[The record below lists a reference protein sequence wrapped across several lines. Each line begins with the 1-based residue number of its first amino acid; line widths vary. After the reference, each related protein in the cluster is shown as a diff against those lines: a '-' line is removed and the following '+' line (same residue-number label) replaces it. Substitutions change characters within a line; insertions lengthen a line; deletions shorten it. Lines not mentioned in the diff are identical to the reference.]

1 MPRLRAALVIICA
14 GILTFGV
21 VFTLLQVSRSEAAPG
36 QLVIAP
42 TPTVVLRALAKD
54 SLAGKIGTGTVA
66 IGVPISGSDVLLRDV
81 QAGDRL
87 DVLASLPAPAD
98 GRPVT
103 AIVVRGAT
111 VLVAATPTDPLLL
124 QMSTPDAMAVAH
136 LVLGGTRLGYIV
148 WSANG
153 GSPPQSQPLDERTAR
168 SLLGLAPTANQA
180 EPPASPSPL
189 PTTAAV
195 VQVIPTPV
203 PPATPAPSSS
213 APPRFGGFLY
223 QTQPGD
229 SWESVATTFG
239 LSVIELKHW
248 NETSG
253 DQDLAPRT
261 LLFIPRS

>member
-1 MPRLRAALVIICA
+1 MPRLRAGLVVICA

-66 IGVPISGSDVLLRDV
+66 IGVPITGSDVLLRDV

-111 VLVAATPTDPLLL
+111 VLVPATPTDPLLL

-168 SLLGLAPTANQA
+168 SLLGLAPTANQT
-180 EPPASPSPL
+180 EPLASPSPS

-195 VQVIPTPV
+195 VQVIPTQV